1 MNTNLSRAANGFL
14 LDLVMELKNGFIRRC
29 DKMGLNSDDI
39 AMLRDMTVEDIHY
52 IINSEVSVLTF
63 AINQDNLSRLVIQAR
78 LEQTRKQRIDR
89 ALALG
94 GSIKL
99 MEHFFGLMSN
109 DVAARRRIAGIK
121 IRAGRGSVLS
131 DEQSTELWEIWAAN
145 DSKTL
150 RSETDEGLDLMLLAA
165 EQMDISLT
173 AVWNTVLR
181 WESEN
186 LTVATR
192 RRA

>member
-29 DKMGLNSDDI
+29 DKMGLTSEEI
-39 AMLRDMTVEDIHY
+39 ATLKDVTIEDIHY
-52 IINSEVSVLTF
+52 IINSEVSVLSF
-63 AINQDNLSRLVIQAR
+63 QINQDNLARLMTQAR
-78 LEQTRKQRIDR
+78 EEQTRKQRIDR

-121 IRAGRGSVLS
+121 VRAGRGTVLS
-131 DEQSTELWEIWAAN
+131 EEQSTELWEIWAAN

-173 AVWNTVLR
+173 AVWNTVLK
-181 WESEN
+181 WESEH
-186 LTVATR
+186 LTAATR

>member
-29 DKMGLNSDDI
+29 DKMGLTSEEI
-39 AMLRDMTVEDIHY
+39 ATLKDMTIEDIHY
-52 IINSEVSVLTF
+52 IINSEVSVLSF
-63 AINQDNLSRLVIQAR
+63 QINQDNLARLMTQAR
-78 LEQTRKQRIDR
+78 EEQTRKQRIDR
-89 ALALG
+89 APAIG

-99 MEHFFGLMSN
+99 MEHFFGLMSS

-121 IRAGRGSVLS
+121 VRAGRGTVLS

-145 DSKTL
+145 DNKTL
-150 RSETDEGLDLMLLAA
+150 RSESDEGLDLMLLAA

-181 WESEN
+181 WENEN
-186 LTVATR
+186 LTAATR
-192 RRA
+192 KRA

>member
-14 LDLVMELKNGFIRRC
+14 LDLVMELKNGFVRRC
-29 DKMGLNSDDI
+29 DKMGLTSEEI
-39 AMLRDMTVEDIHY
+39 ATLKDVTIEDIHY
-52 IINSEVSVLTF
+52 IVNSEVSVLSF
-63 AINQDNLSRLVIQAR
+63 QINQDNLARLMTQAR
-78 LEQTRKQRIDR
+78 EEQTRKQRIDR

-121 IRAGRGSVLS
+121 VRAGRGTVLS
-131 DEQSTELWEIWAAN
+131 EEQSTELWEIWAAN
-145 DSKTL
+145 DTQTL

-173 AVWNTVLR
+173 AVWNTVLK
-181 WESEN
+181 WESEH
-186 LTVATR
+186 LTAATR

>member
-29 DKMGLNSDDI
+29 DKMGLTSEEI
-39 AMLRDMTVEDIHY
+39 ATLKDVTIEDIHY
-52 IINSEVSVLTF
+52 IVNSEVSVLSF
-63 AINQDNLSRLVIQAR
+63 QINQDNLARLMTQAR
-78 LEQTRKQRIDR
+78 EEQTRKQRIDR

-121 IRAGRGSVLS
+121 VRAGRGTVLS
-131 DEQSTELWEIWAAN
+131 EEQSTELWEIWAAN
-145 DSKTL
+145 GSQTL

-173 AVWNTVLR
+173 AVWNTVLK
-181 WESEN
+181 WESEH
-186 LTVATR
+186 LTAATR

>member
-29 DKMGLNSDDI
+29 DKMGLTSEEI
-39 AMLRDMTVEDIHY
+39 ATLKDVTLEDIHY
-52 IINSEVSVLTF
+52 IVNSEVSVLSF
-63 AINQDNLSRLVIQAR
+63 QINQDNLARLMTQAR
-78 LEQTRKQRIDR
+78 EDQTRKQRIDR

-121 IRAGRGSVLS
+121 VRAGRGIVLS
-131 DEQSTELWEIWAAN
+131 EEQSTELWEIWAAN
-145 DSKTL
+145 GSQKL

-173 AVWNTVLR
+173 AVWNTVLK
-181 WESEN
+181 WESEH
-186 LTVATR
+186 LTAATR

>member
-29 DKMGLNSDDI
+29 DKMGLTSEEI
-39 AMLRDMTVEDIHY
+39 ATLKDVTIEDIHY
-52 IINSEVSVLTF
+52 IVNSEVSVLSF
-63 AINQDNLSRLVIQAR
+63 QINQDNLARLMTQAR
-78 LEQTRKQRIDR
+78 EDQTRKQRIDR

-121 IRAGRGSVLS
+121 VRAGRGTVLS
-131 DEQSTELWEIWAAN
+131 EEQSTELWEFWAAN
-145 DSKTL
+145 DSQTL

-173 AVWNTVLR
+173 AVWNTVLK
-181 WESEN
+181 WESEH
-186 LTVATR
+186 LTAATR

>member
-29 DKMGLNSDDI
+29 DKMGLTPEEI
-39 AMLRDMTVEDIHY
+39 ATLKDMTIEDIHY
-52 IINSEVSVLTF
+52 IINSEVSVLSF
-63 AINQDNLSRLVIQAR
+63 QINQDNLARLMTQAR
-78 LEQTRKQRIDR
+78 EEQTRKQRIDR

-99 MEHFFGLMSN
+99 MEHYFGLMSN

-121 IRAGRGSVLS
+121 VRAGRGTVLS
-131 DEQSTELWEIWAAN
+131 DEQSAELWEVWASA
-145 DSKTL
+145 DSTPL
-150 RSETDEGLDLMLLAA
+150 LCETEEGLDLMLLAA
-165 EQMDISLT
+165 EQLDISLT
-173 AVWNTVLR
+173 AVWNTILK

-186 LTVATR
+186 LTAATR
-192 RRA
+192 KRA

>member
-29 DKMGLNSDDI
+29 DKMGLTSEEI
-39 AMLRDMTVEDIHY
+39 ATLKDVTIEDIHY
-52 IINSEVSVLTF
+52 IVNSEVSVLSF
-63 AINQDNLSRLVIQAR
+63 HINQDNLARLMTQAR
-78 LEQTRKQRIDR
+78 EDQTRKQRIDR

-109 DVAARRRIAGIK
+109 DVAALRRIAGIK
-121 IRAGRGSVLS
+121 VRAGRGTVLS
-131 DEQSTELWEIWAAN
+131 EEQSTELWEIWAAN
-145 DSKTL
+145 DSQTL

-173 AVWNTVLR
+173 AVWNTVLK
-181 WESEN
+181 WESEH
-186 LTVATR
+186 LTAATR

>member
-29 DKMGLNSDDI
+29 DKMGLTSEEI
-39 AMLRDMTVEDIHY
+39 ATLKDMTIEDIHY
-52 IINSEVSVLTF
+52 IINSEVSVLSF
-63 AINQDNLSRLVIQAR
+63 QINQDNLARLMTQAR
-78 LEQTRKQRIDR
+78 EEQTRKQRIDR

-121 IRAGRGSVLS
+121 VRAGRGTVLS
-131 DEQSTELWEIWAAN
+131 EEQSTELWEIWAAN

-173 AVWNTVLR
+173 AVWNTVLK
-181 WESEN
+181 WESEH
-186 LTVATR
+186 LTAATR

>member
-29 DKMGLNSDDI
+29 DKMGLTPEEI
-39 AMLRDMTVEDIHY
+39 ATVKDMTIEDIHY
-52 IINSEVSVLTF
+52 IINSEVSVLSF
-63 AINQDNLSRLVIQAR
+63 QINQDNLARLMTQAR
-78 LEQTRKQRIDR
+78 EEQTRKQRIDR

-99 MEHFFGLMSN
+99 MEHYFGLMSN

-121 IRAGRGSVLS
+121 VRAGRGTVLS
-131 DEQSTELWEIWAAN
+131 DEQSAELWEIWASA
-145 DSKTL
+145 DSTSL
-150 RSETDEGLDLMLLAA
+150 RCETEEGLDLMLLAA
-165 EQMDISLT
+165 EQLDISLT
-173 AVWNTVLR
+173 AVWNTILK

-186 LTVATR
+186 LTAATR

>member
-63 AINQDNLSRLVIQAR
+63 AINQDNLARLVIQAR

-94 GSIKL
+94 GSIKF

-121 IRAGRGSVLS
+121 IRAGRGIVLS

-145 DSKTL
+145 DCKTL
-150 RSETDEGLDLMLLAA
+150 HSETDEGLDLMLLAA

-181 WESEN
+181 WEGEN
-186 LTVATR
+186 LTAATR

>member
-14 LDLVMELKNGFIRRC
+14 LDLVMELKNGFVRRC
-29 DKMGLNSDDI
+29 DKMGLNSEDI

-63 AINQDNLSRLVIQAR
+63 AINQDNLSRLVMQAR
-78 LEQTRKQRIDR
+78 LEQARKQRIDR

-121 IRAGRGSVLS
+121 VRAGRGAVLS
-131 DEQSTELWEIWAAN
+131 DEQSTSLWEFWASS
-145 DSKTL
+145 DSQTL
-150 RSETDEGLDLMLLAA
+150 RCETDEGLDLMLLAA

-173 AVWNTVLR
+173 AVWNTIHR
-181 WESEN
+181 WESEK
-186 LTVATR
+186 LTAATR
-192 RRA
+192 KRA

>member
-29 DKMGLNSDDI
+29 DKMGLTSEEI
-39 AMLRDMTVEDIHY
+39 ATLKDMTIEDIHY
-52 IINSEVSVLTF
+52 IINSEVSVLSF
-63 AINQDNLSRLVIQAR
+63 QINQDNLARLMTQAR
-78 LEQTRKQRIDR
+78 EEQTRKQRIDR

-99 MEHFFGLMSN
+99 MEHFFGLISN

-121 IRAGRGSVLS
+121 VRAGRGTVLS

-150 RSETDEGLDLMLLAA
+150 RSETDKGLDLMLLAA

-173 AVWNTVLR
+173 AVWNAVLK

-186 LTVATR
+186 LTAATR

>member
-29 DKMGLNSDDI
+29 DKMGLTSEEI
-39 AMLRDMTVEDIHY
+39 ATLKDMTIEDIHY
-52 IINSEVSVLTF
+52 IINSEVSVLSF
-63 AINQDNLSRLVIQAR
+63 QINQDNLARLMTQAR
-78 LEQTRKQRIDR
+78 EEQTRKQRIDR

-121 IRAGRGSVLS
+121 VRAGRGTVLS
-131 DEQSTELWEIWAAN
+131 EEQSTELWEIWAAI

-173 AVWNTVLR
+173 AVWNTVLK
-181 WESEN
+181 WESEH
-186 LTVATR
+186 LTAATR

>member
-29 DKMGLNSDDI
+29 DKMGLNSEDI

-63 AINQDNLSRLVIQAR
+63 AINQDNLARLVMQAR
-78 LEQTRKQRIDR
+78 AEQTRKQRIDR

-121 IRAGRGSVLS
+121 VRAGRGAVLS
-131 DEQSTELWEIWAAN
+131 EEQSAELWNIWAAGDN
-145 DSKTL
+145 PTL
-150 RSETDEGLDLMLLAA
+150 RCGTEEGLDFMLLAA
-165 EQMDISLT
+165 EQLDLSLT

-186 LTVATR
+186 LTTATR
-192 RRA
+192 KRA

>member
-29 DKMGLNSDDI
+29 DKMGLTSEEI
-39 AMLRDMTVEDIHY
+39 ATLKDMTIEDIHY
-52 IINSEVSVLTF
+52 IINSEVSVLSF
-63 AINQDNLSRLVIQAR
+63 QINQDNLARLMTQAR
-78 LEQTRKQRIDR
+78 EEQTRKQRIDR

-121 IRAGRGSVLS
+121 VRAVRGTVLS
-131 DEQSTELWEIWAAN
+131 DEQSTELW
-145 DSKTL
+145 
-150 RSETDEGLDLMLLAA
+150 
-165 EQMDISLT
+165 
-173 AVWNTVLR
+173 
-181 WESEN
+181 
-186 LTVATR
+186 
-192 RRA
+192 

>member
-131 DEQSTELWEIWAAN
+131 DEQSTELWKIWAAN

>member
-14 LDLVMELKNGFIRRC
+14 LDLIMELKNGFIRRC
-29 DKMGLNSDDI
+29 DKMGLNSEDI

-63 AINQDNLSRLVIQAR
+63 AINQDNLARLVMQAR
-78 LEQTRKQRIDR
+78 IEQTRKQRIDR

-121 IRAGRGSVLS
+121 VRAGRGAVLS
-131 DEQSTELWEIWAAN
+131 DEQSAELWNIWAAGDN
-145 DSKTL
+145 PTL
-150 RSETDEGLDLMLLAA
+150 RCETNEGLDFMLLAA
-165 EQMDISLT
+165 EQLDLSLT

-181 WESEN
+181 WENEN
-186 LTVATR
+186 LTAATR
-192 RRA
+192 KRA

>member
-29 DKMGLNSDDI
+29 DKMGLTSEEI
-39 AMLRDMTVEDIHY
+39 ATLKDMTIEDIHY
-52 IINSEVSVLTF
+52 IINSEVSVLSF
-63 AINQDNLSRLVIQAR
+63 QINQDNLARLMTQAR
-78 LEQTRKQRIDR
+78 EEQTRKQRIDR

-121 IRAGRGSVLS
+121 VRAGRGSVLS
-131 DEQSTELWEIWAAN
+131 DEQSSELWEIWAEN

-181 WESEN
+181 WESEH
-186 LTVATR
+186 LTAATR

>member
-29 DKMGLNSDDI
+29 DKMGLNSEDI

-63 AINQDNLSRLVIQAR
+63 AINQDNLARLVMQAR

-121 IRAGRGSVLS
+121 VRAGRGSVLS
-131 DEQSTELWEIWAAN
+131 DEQSAELWEIWAASDN
-145 DSKTL
+145 PML
-150 RSETDEGLDLMLLAA
+150 RCETDEGLDFMLLAA
-165 EQMDISLT
+165 EQLNISLT
-173 AVWNTVLR
+173 AVWNTLLR

-186 LTVATR
+186 LTAATQ

>member
-29 DKMGLNSDDI
+29 DKMGLTSEEI
-39 AMLRDMTVEDIHY
+39 ATLKDMTIEDIHY
-52 IINSEVSVLTF
+52 IINSEVSVLSF
-63 AINQDNLSRLVIQAR
+63 QINQDNLARLMTQAR
-78 LEQTRKQRIDR
+78 EEQTRKQRIDR

-121 IRAGRGSVLS
+121 VRAGRGTVLS
-131 DEQSTELWEIWAAN
+131 DEQSTELWEIWATN
-145 DSKTL
+145 DNKTL
-150 RSETDEGLDLMLLAA
+150 RSDSDEGLDLMLLAA

-181 WESEN
+181 WENEN
-186 LTVATR
+186 LTAATR

>member
-29 DKMGLNSDDI
+29 DKMGLTSEEI
-39 AMLRDMTVEDIHY
+39 STLKDMTIEDIHY
-52 IINSEVSVLTF
+52 IINSEVSVLSF
-63 AINQDNLSRLVIQAR
+63 QINQDNLARLMTQAR
-78 LEQTRKQRIDR
+78 EEQTRKQRMDR

-99 MEHFFGLMSN
+99 MENYFGLMSN
-109 DVAARRRIAGIK
+109 DVAARRRIAGIQV
-121 IRAGRGSVLS
+121 RAGRGTVLS
-131 DEQSTELWEIWAAN
+131 DEQSAELWEIWATN
-145 DSKTL
+145 GSKTL
-150 RSETDEGLDLMLLAA
+150 RCETDEGLDLMLLAA

-173 AVWNTVLR
+173 AIWNTIR
-181 WESEN
+181 KWESEN
-186 LTVATR
+186 LTAATR

>member
-29 DKMGLNSDDI
+29 DKMGLTSEEI
-39 AMLRDMTVEDIHY
+39 ATLKDMTIEDIHY
-52 IINSEVSVLTF
+52 IINSEVSVLSF
-63 AINQDNLSRLVIQAR
+63 QINQDNLARLMTQAR
-78 LEQTRKQRIDR
+78 EEQTRKQRIDR

-121 IRAGRGSVLS
+121 VRAGRGTVLS

-173 AVWNTVLR
+173 AVWNAVLK

-186 LTVATR
+186 LTAATR

>member
-1 MNTNLSRAANGFL
+1 MNSNLSRTANGFL

-29 DKMGLNSDDI
+29 DKMGLTSEEI
-39 AMLRDMTVEDIHY
+39 ATLKDMTIEDIHY
-52 IINSEVSVLTF
+52 IINSEVSVLSF
-63 AINQDNLSRLVIQAR
+63 QINQDNLARLMTQAR
-78 LEQTRKQRIDR
+78 EEQTRKQRIDR

-121 IRAGRGSVLS
+121 VRAGRGTVLS
-131 DEQSTELWEIWAAN
+131 DEQSAELWEIWAAN

-181 WESEN
+181 WEREN
-186 LTVATR
+186 LTMATR

>member
-1 MNTNLSRAANGFL
+1 
-14 LDLVMELKNGFIRRC
+14 
-29 DKMGLNSDDI
+29 
-39 AMLRDMTVEDIHY
+39 MT
-52 IINSEVSVLTF
+52 
-63 AINQDNLSRLVIQAR
+63 QAR
-78 LEQTRKQRIDR
+78 EEQTRKQRIDR

-121 IRAGRGSVLS
+121 VRAGRGTVLS
-131 DEQSTELWEIWAAN
+131 EEQSTELWEIWAAN
-145 DSKTL
+145 DTQTL

-173 AVWNTVLR
+173 AVWNTVLK
-181 WESEN
+181 WESEH
-186 LTVATR
+186 LTAATR

>member
-29 DKMGLNSDDI
+29 DKMGLTPEEI
-39 AMLRDMTVEDIHY
+39 ATLKDMTIEDIHY
-52 IINSEVSVLTF
+52 IINSEVSVLSF
-63 AINQDNLSRLVIQAR
+63 QINQDNLARLMTQAR
-78 LEQTRKQRIDR
+78 EEQTRKQRIDR

-99 MEHFFGLMSN
+99 MEHYFGLMSN

-121 IRAGRGSVLS
+121 VRAGRGTVLS
-131 DEQSTELWEIWAAN
+131 DEQSAELWEVWVSA
-145 DSKTL
+145 DSTPL
-150 RSETDEGLDLMLLAA
+150 RCETEEGLDLMLLAA
-165 EQMDISLT
+165 EQLDISLT
-173 AVWNTVLR
+173 AVWNTILK

-186 LTVATR
+186 LTAATR
-192 RRA
+192 KRA

>member
-1 MNTNLSRAANGFL
+1 MKTNLSRAANGFL

-29 DKMGLNSDDI
+29 DKMGLTSEEI
-39 AMLRDMTVEDIHY
+39 ATLKDMTIEDIHY
-52 IINSEVSVLTF
+52 IINSEVSVLSF
-63 AINQDNLSRLVIQAR
+63 QINQDNLARLMTQAR
-78 LEQTRKQRIDR
+78 EEQTRKQRIDR

-99 MEHFFGLMSN
+99 MEHFFGLMSS

-121 IRAGRGSVLS
+121 VRAGRGTVLS

-145 DSKTL
+145 DNKTL
-150 RSETDEGLDLMLLAA
+150 RSESDEGLDLMLLAA

-181 WESEN
+181 WENEN
-186 LTVATR
+186 LTAATR
-192 RRA
+192 KRA

>member
-29 DKMGLNSDDI
+29 DKMGLNSEDI

-63 AINQDNLSRLVIQAR
+63 AINQDNLARLVMQAR
-78 LEQTRKQRIDR
+78 IEQTRKQRIDR

-121 IRAGRGSVLS
+121 VRAGRGAVLS
-131 DEQSTELWEIWAAN
+131 DEQSAELWNIWAAGDN
-145 DSKTL
+145 PTL
-150 RSETDEGLDLMLLAA
+150 RCETDEGLDFMLLAA
-165 EQMDISLT
+165 EQLDLSLT

-181 WESEN
+181 WENEN
-186 LTVATR
+186 LTAATR
-192 RRA
+192 KRA

>member
-1 MNTNLSRAANGFL
+1 MKTNLSRAANGFL

-29 DKMGLNSDDI
+29 DKMGLTSEEI
-39 AMLRDMTVEDIHY
+39 ATLKDMTIEDIHY
-52 IINSEVSVLTF
+52 IINSEVSVLSF
-63 AINQDNLSRLVIQAR
+63 QINQDNLARLMTQAR
-78 LEQTRKQRIDR
+78 EEQTRKQRIDR

-99 MEHFFGLMSN
+99 MEHFFGLMSS

-121 IRAGRGSVLS
+121 VRAGRGTVLS
-131 DEQSTELWEIWAAN
+131 DEQSTELWEIWATN
-145 DSKTL
+145 DNKTL
-150 RSETDEGLDLMLLAA
+150 RSDSDEGLDLMLLAA

-181 WESEN
+181 WENEN
-186 LTVATR
+186 LTAATR